1 MILTFFSFQ
10 KMLQVLNLEGC
21 WLSSEQTKDLMQ
33 MLTECHAATI
43 QKVNLE
49 YSANMES
56 DEACESL
63 VQLVDK
69 SLSLTDV
76 NLKNQYYHAR
86 KIGVSVIYAK
96 SETEPGIITCA
107 TLKKGDD
114 DEIVIDTVLF
124 QRETQRSNKHN
135 VVVDS
140 SE

>member
-1 MILTFFSFQ
+1 
-10 KMLQVLNLEGC
+10 MLAENN
-21 WLSSEQTKDLMQ
+21 
-33 MLTECHAATI
+33 AATI

-49 YSANMES
+49 WAANMSS

-76 NLKNQYYHAR
+76 DLRMQDYRRKAR
-86 KIGVSVIYAK
+86 KVGVSVMYAQ

-107 TLKKGDD
+107 TLKKGTEEFKNEDGATR
-114 DEIVIDTVLF
+114 IRPTIDSVLF
-124 QRETQRSNKHN
+124 QRETQRTNQHI